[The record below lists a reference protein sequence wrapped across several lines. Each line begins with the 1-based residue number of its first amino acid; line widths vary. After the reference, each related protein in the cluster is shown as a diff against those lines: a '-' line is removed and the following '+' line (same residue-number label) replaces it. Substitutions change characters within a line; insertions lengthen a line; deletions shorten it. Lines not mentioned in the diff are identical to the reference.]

1 MYGQVAGGTIATG
14 GGALA
19 LTGLNTMWTLVL
31 GVTLVVAGLA
41 VTRSTLPRPHWM
53 PRRRRVRG

>member
-41 VTRSTLPRPHWM
+41 VMRLM